1 MADIKPLTVEWTAG
15 DNVERSQI
23 KTWEEA
29 NALIERAASQ
39 SGHPFMMEF
48 FSPDSGQSLALGIG
62 RNSTVVTYQHSLD
75 PPYFISLGDREALGT
90 EWFRY
95 GGEETEYLASNL
107 VSTNK
112 GMDALKQ
119 FVINRIQPGN
129 LEWERL

>member
-1 MADIKPLTVEWTAG
+1 
-15 DNVERSQI
+15 
-23 KTWEEA
+23 
-29 NALIERAASQ
+29 
-39 SGHPFMMEF
+39 MEF

-62 RNSTVVTYQHSLD
+62 LNSTVVTYQESLD
-75 PPYFISLGDREALGT
+75 PPYFISLGDKEALGT

-95 GGEETEYLASNL
+95 GGEETEYLARNL

-119 FVINRIQPGN
+119 FVINRMQPGN